1 MIREDWKTARMAFCM
16 LGKSGEDVH
25 ARDDVEDEEDVE
37 DVDEGLVVRLGR
49 MPRLIVA
56 TG

>member
-1 MIREDWKTARMAFCM
+1 MIREDRKTARMAFCM

-37 DVDEGLVVRLGR
+37 DVDEGLVVRLE
-49 MPRLIVA
+49 
-56 TG
+56 